1 MPSSSPRSR
10 ASISRIASSPLRR
23 RSRCSRTSSGTSST
37 VAAARCVAIDGDSL
51 MGFASAWSRGDDWF
65 LASLFVAP
73 AAQQGGIGQALLDA
87 VWGDG
92 HARRRTITDAIQP
105 VSNALYARRGLVP
118 ATPVLSFS
126 GTPCTGKPW
135 AGAAPL
141 TGSWHLA
148 DSPGET
154 VPLDAVAY
162 GFDRAVDHAYW
173 SGLARRTI
181 WARDATVVAYSYAF
195 PRGHIGPV
203 AGLDAEAA
211 AGALEGELAQA
222 IGPVVVRIPGSSR
235 SLVQVALR
243 RGLRL
248 SPTPGL
254 LLLSRRRRTADLTRS
269 LGLHAL
275 LSGTELRVNRTPC
288 SFRTLR
294 QMSRWSLGADL
305 HDAGP
310 EDPDRLSRARRLVR
324 DPGRARAGRR
334 PERVLGVASV
344 ASHRRPAPA
353 PRRAAR
359 DPRRRPRAHERRD
372 RVAP

>member
-1 MPSSSPRSR
+1 VELRPTTVGDLPAVHALFL
-10 ASISRIASSPLRR
+10 ASIASVYLPHRFEPPAPPLEVFADQQRHIID
-23 RSRCSRTSSGTSST
+23 SGGCSL
-37 VAAARCVAIDGDSL
+37 VAIDGDSL

-148 DSPGET
+148 DPPGET
-154 VPLDAVAY
+154 APLDAVAY
-162 GFDRAVDHAYW
+162 GFDRAVDHAFW

-222 IGPVVVRIPGSSR
+222 TGPVVVRIPGSSR

-254 LLLSRRRRTADLTRS
+254 LLLSAGAEPPTS
-269 LGLHAL
+269 LA
-275 LSGTELRVNRTPC
+275 LSG
-288 SFRTLR
+288 FTLY
-294 QMSRWSLGADL
+294 
-305 HDAGP
+305 
-310 EDPDRLSRARRLVR
+310 
-324 DPGRARAGRR
+324 
-334 PERVLGVASV
+334 
-344 ASHRRPAPA
+344 
-353 PRRAAR
+353 
-359 DPRRRPRAHERRD
+359 
-372 RVAP
+372 

>member
-1 MPSSSPRSR
+1 MELRPTTVGDLPALHALFLTSIAGVYLPHRFEPPAPPLEVFADQQRHIIDSGGRS
-10 ASISRIASSPLRR
+10 L
-23 RSRCSRTSSGTSST
+23 
-37 VAAARCVAIDGDSL
+37 VAADGDSL
-51 MGFASAWSRGDDWF
+51 TGFASAWSRGDDWF

-87 VWGDG
+87 VWGDR

-126 GTPCTGKPW
+126 GTPRAGKPCAGTPW
-135 AGAAPL
+135 GGAAPL
-141 TGSWHLA
+141 AGSRQAA
-148 DSPGET
+148 DSPRET
-154 VPLDAVAY
+154 APLDAAAY

-173 SGLARRTI
+173 SGLARLTI

-222 IGPVVVRIPGSSR
+222 TGPVVVRIPGSSR
-235 SLVQVALR
+235 SLVEVALR

-254 LLLSRRRRTADLTRS
+254 LLLSAGAEPPTAL
-269 LGLHAL
+269 A
-275 LSGTELRVNRTPC
+275 LSG
-288 SFRTLR
+288 FTLY
-294 QMSRWSLGADL
+294 
-305 HDAGP
+305 
-310 EDPDRLSRARRLVR
+310 
-324 DPGRARAGRR
+324 
-334 PERVLGVASV
+334 
-344 ASHRRPAPA
+344 
-353 PRRAAR
+353 
-359 DPRRRPRAHERRD
+359 
-372 RVAP
+372 